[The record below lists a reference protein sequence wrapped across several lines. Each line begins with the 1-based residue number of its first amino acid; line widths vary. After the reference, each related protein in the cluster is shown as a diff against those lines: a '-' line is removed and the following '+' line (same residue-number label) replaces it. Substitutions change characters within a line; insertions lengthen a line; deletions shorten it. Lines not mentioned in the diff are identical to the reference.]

1 MALKENSPLANNFL
15 TIKHHAICKEL
26 NPKPSTPEEIEEALR
41 NKYQELTVEN
51 PSDIKPDGSKGTVQ
65 KWVRKFGSLEGKIVG
80 LEWYDRKQNV
90 NGREVRFMGL
100 KMKIKDDETY
110 ILDLPF
116 GTKGYDVFTR
126 VMEDIE
132 YSKPI
137 EISVWHDKKNGN
149 ATAVL
154 FRQDG
159 DSIKWRYT
167 REWNNNVVRGLG
179 ASKHTEQLGYD
190 LHEALE
196 AGAVGADLM
205 QKVIDAG
212 FVVAP
217 PPVHNPLAKPQWNF
231 DAQRAFL
238 WNRLNNIVIP
248 KVQELNPKFDEPVP
262 EEVDPTDFTPPDGD
276 IPFGPDDVK
285 PIQKAVPTAQA
296 QAAAAPAA
304 APADPLPNGG
314 FTGMPLPAEEPSG
327 WVPPG
332 AEPQY

>member
-1 MALKENSPLANNFL
+1 MALKENSPLNNNFL

-26 NPKPSTPEEIEEALR
+26 NPAPSTEEERQEALA
-41 NKYQELTVEN
+41 NKYQELTVTN

-100 KMKIKDDETY
+100 KVKIKDDETY

-116 GTKGYDVFTR
+116 STKGYDVFTR
-126 VMEDIE
+126 VMEDID

-154 FRQDG
+154 FRQNG

-167 REWNNNVVRGLG
+167 KEWTNNIVRALG
-179 ASKHTEQLGYD
+179 TNKATEDLAVE

-196 AGAVGADLM
+196 HGGVTGELIEKVRVAGY
-205 QKVIDAG
+205 II
-212 FVVAP
+212 AP
-217 PPVHNPLAKPQWNF
+217 PPVFNPLAKPQWNF
-231 DAQRAFL
+231 DQQRAFL
-238 WNRLNNIVIP
+238 WQILTEYIIP
-248 KVQELNPKFDEPVP
+248 KVQELNPKFDEPEP
-262 EEVDPTDFTPPDGD
+262 EFVEDDD

-285 PIQKAVPTAQA
+285 PLPK
-296 QAAAAPAA
+296 AAAAPAA
-304 APADPLPNGG
+304 PAVPTEKLPNGG
-314 FTGMPLPAEEPSG
+314 FTGMPLPAEEPKG
-327 WVPPG
+327 WTPPG